1 MLAILEHV
9 IISYLPLLY
18 YSNKFWSIFLSCL
31 KCVMNTL
38 AVGVGERSNCHQP
51 LLGPLCAIAV
61 MAGMPHALGCCL
73 ISAGL
78 CDAQMQ
84 YTAVAMGKQFT
95 CWAHTKLFPS
105 LLAYF
110 RQHFLFQK
118 LFWILISGGFI
129 FLVLF
134 LCEGEQSVMGE
145 EVIKMSP
152 QWTLTDCWGCCFLT
166 NVRAPCVG
174 CDSVLGKELLG
185 MRTQQESLLRKGS
198 FSCAGRNT
206 SVD

>member
-1 MLAILEHV
+1 M
-9 IISYLPLLY
+9 
-18 YSNKFWSIFLSCL
+18 SCL

-61 MAGMPHALGCCL
+61 MAGVPHALGCCL

-105 LLAYF
+105 ILAYF
-110 RQHFLFQK
+110 RQHSLFQK

-166 NVRAPCVG
+166 NVRAPALAVTVFWVKNSWACG
-174 CDSVLGKELLG
+174 LNKNPC
-185 MRTQQESLLRKGS
+185 
-198 FSCAGRNT
+198 
-206 SVD
+206 